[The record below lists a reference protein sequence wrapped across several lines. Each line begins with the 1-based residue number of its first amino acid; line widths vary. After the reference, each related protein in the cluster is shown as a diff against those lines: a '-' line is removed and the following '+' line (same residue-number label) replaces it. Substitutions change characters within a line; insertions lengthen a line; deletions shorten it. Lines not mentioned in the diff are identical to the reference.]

1 LWSNTTQWPGNAV
14 PQAGANV
21 TLNGNW
27 TVILDVDPNPLNN
40 FTIDGTLI
48 ADDSRDVTII
58 ANFIHIRAGNFTAGT
73 SSTPFM
79 HKLTFKLNG
88 QKTSNVFTV
97 DPILSANKL
106 FVVSGSLNLY
116 GNAPSSVSTVLTQNA
131 LKGSSTLFVSDSTD
145 WIAGDTLVLSPS
157 FSTYN

>member
-1 LWSNTTQWPGNAV
+1 
-14 PQAGANV
+14 
-21 TLNGNW
+21 
-27 TVILDVDPNPLNN
+27 
-40 FTIDGTLI
+40 
-48 ADDSRDVTII
+48 
-58 ANFIHIRAGNFTAGT
+58 
-73 SSTPFM
+73 M

-97 DPILSANKL
+97 DPMLSANKL